1 MSEKVRV
8 LRIIEYVGTR
18 EWVEN
23 TLQKGMISAE
33 GSKSFGK
40 DNENTIKSCL
50 VDKFPEIFKEDKSEG
65 RSKNYD

>member
-1 MSEKVRV
+1 MDEKVRV

-23 TLQKGMISAE
+23 TLQKGMIPAD

-40 DNENTIKSCL
+40 DNVNIIKSCL
-50 VDKFPEIFKEDKSEG
+50 VDKFPEVLKENNGEG
-65 RSKNYD
+65 RPKNE